1 MTIAVIAHSWQVV
14 RIAARVRKVRQA
26 VAMDHGV
33 IRRTEGKHGTRC
45 QRSTAVHTHDGVDDG
60 NVIAAG

>member
-1 MTIAVIAHSWQVV
+1 MTISVIAHSWQVV

-45 QRSTAVHTHDGVDDG
+45 QWSAAVHTHDGVDNGD
-60 NVIAAG
+60 VIAAC